1 MNIQFKAKLQLAI
14 EKCIE
19 DAADEPSWVH
29 FIHPELSLQMTNA
42 AEAVFDSNQSA
53 QEYAANQTE

>member
-1 MNIQFKAKLQLAI
+1 MNIQFKAKLQLTI

-19 DAADEPSWVH
+19 DAADQPSWVYL
-29 FIHPELSLQMTNA
+29 IHPELSLQMTNA
-42 AEAVFDSNQSA
+42 AEAVFDSSQSA